1 MTKSLACIRLSFLH
15 ILQMAQI
22 MLPWLCQHWESLM
35 RRRFDEKRITDIVI
49 YTCIF
54 AVAFFM
60 LYGFLAVYTQ

>member
-22 MLPWLCQHWESLM
+22 MLSWNCQHWENRM

-54 AVAFFM
+54 AVAFLM
-60 LYGFLAVYTQ
+60 LYGFVTVYTQ